1 MEAALA
7 SQLCSARDRL
17 RSRRLFPE
25 SKASLSVRVPGSQ
38 NCLFLDASAESA
50 TLQSFVEMCQSDDE
64 NPPVHAPGT
73 HAWIYRL
80 RPDIGSIVVGGGTYG
95 ALLHKIGSVL
105 PMLFDEQAR
114 HLGRMRGPVTRT
126 DGPAFERA
134 LADAIGG
141 GANAVVV
148 KGIPIR
154 LGITCQR
161 MVFNSELFEKCAKA
175 FVLASATGTP
185 VTQIPWWV
193 SKIATGRL
201 RKDER
206 NATHSF
212 AQGKL
217 PEESVGY

>member
-1 MEAALA
+1 MEPALA

-25 SKASLSVRVPGSQ
+25 AKASLSLRAPGTE
-38 NCLFLDASAESA
+38 NFLFLEGCSESA
-50 TLQSFVEMCQSDDE
+50 TLQSFVEIGESE
-64 NPPVHAPGT
+64 NDTVHAPRT

-126 DGPAFERA
+126 DGPAFGRA